1 MSMGRIARSRVAGFV
16 AAAALCLAAASPAA
30 AQGRWGADYF
40 TNTTLTTHDGK
51 TVRFYDDLLKGKIVA
66 INLIYTTCKF
76 ACPLETARLAQV
88 QKVLGDRMG
97 KDVFFYSITIDPEHD
112 TPDVLKDYAQKFK
125 AGPGWLFLTGKP
137 SDIETLSRKIGLYSE
152 PTVNAD
158 GHTPN
163 LLVGNEVTGQWM
175 RNSGLDNPKFLARTI
190 GDWLNSWQT
199 RKAVAPTSYANAP
212 KMTLDRGEYTF
223 RNHCAACHTVGEGD
237 RIGPDL
243 AGVTKTRSRAWLTRF
258 IIEPDKVL
266 AEKDPIATELY
277 KKFKNIPMPNLAL
290 SHADAN
296 VLLDFLAKKPAASG
310 ELVHHAAKT
319 TAAAAAPAPAPAPA
333 AGTPAAGGIR
343 GVVDPYLRIHDA
355 LSADALIGVKT
366 AAYTLAAAA
375 SRLGPSAV
383 AVHSAAVEFERVT
396 DVKSARESFGRLTE
410 ALLRHAKASK
420 ASIGDDVNVAFC
432 PMVKKYWL
440 QKGTKIRN
448 PYYGKSMLEC
458 GRLTEGLPAI

>member
-1 MSMGRIARSRVAGFV
+1 MGRTTRTRVVGL
-16 AAAALCLAAASPAA
+16 AAAVALCLAAAAPAA
-30 AQGRWGADYF
+30 AQTRWGADYF
-40 TNTTLTTHDGK
+40 PNVTLTTHEGK
-51 TVRFYDDLLKGKIVA
+51 TVRFYEDLLKGKIVA

-88 QKVLGDRMG
+88 QKVMGDRMG
-97 KDVFFYSITIDPEHD
+97 KDVFFYSITIDPDHD
-112 TPDVLKDYAQKFK
+112 TPEVLKDYAQKFK
-125 AGPGWLFLTGKP
+125 AGPGWLFLTGKAA
-137 SDIETLSRKIGLYSE
+137 DIEMLSRKVGLYSA
-152 PTVNAD
+152 PDPSNPD

-190 GDWLNSWQT
+190 GDWLNSWQN
-199 RKAVAPTSYANAP
+199 RKAVTPTSYADAP
-212 KMTLDRGEYTF
+212 RITLDRGEYTF

-243 AGVTKTRSRAWLTRF
+243 AGVTKTRSRAWLMRF

-266 AEKDPIATELY
+266 AEKDPVATDLY

-290 SHADAN
+290 SHGDASIL
-296 VLLDFLAKKPAASG
+296 VDFLAKKPAATG
-310 ELVHHAAKT
+310 ELVHHTAKS
-319 TAAAAAPAPAPAPA
+319 APPAAAPAQAPAQA

-343 GVVDPYLRIHDA
+343 SVVDPYLRIQDS

-366 AAYTLAAAA
+366 AAFSLASAA
-375 SRLGPSAV
+375 SRLGPTAV
-383 AVHSAAVEFERVT
+383 AIHSAAVEFERTT

-410 ALLRHAKASK
+410 ALVRYAKASK
-420 ASIGDDVNVAFC
+420 AEIGSDVSVAYC

-458 GRLTEGLPAI
+458 GRLNDGLPAI